1 MDQFEAIVIGAGV
14 VGLATARALA
24 LAGHEVLVL
33 EAQRAFGR
41 GVSSRNSEVVHAGLY
56 YEAGSL
62 KARLCVQGR
71 ERLYDH
77 CEQRGVPYRKTG
89 KLVVAVDARQAAGL
103 AVIEARAAANGVAGL
118 RRLDAREA
126 AAMEPALRCDSALWS
141 PETGIVD
148 SHALMLSLVGDIEA
162 NGGLLACGS
171 PFQDACLEPHG
182 LWRVRCAED
191 TTLQCRWLVNA
202 AGLQAQALAAH
213 IEGLSPLHIPPLH
226 LARGHYFTL
235 AQRAPFRHLI
245 YPLPVDGGLGV
256 HLTLDLGGQAKFG
269 PDVEWV
275 GDETYT
281 VDPARA
287 ALFEAEVRRWWP
299 GLPAGALQP
308 GYAGIRP
315 KLSGPGEPAQDFRL
329 DGPARHG
336 LPGLV
341 NLFGIESP
349 GLTASLAIGDAV
361 LAELTAS

>member
-1 MDQFEAIVIGAGV
+1 MDQFDAIVIGAGV

-33 EAQRAFGR
+33 EAQRAFGQ

-56 YEAGSL
+56 YDTGSL

-71 ERLYDH
+71 ERLYDY
-77 CEQRGVPYRKTG
+77 CEQRGVPHRKTG
-89 KLVVAVDARQAAGL
+89 KLVVAVDSRQAAGL
-103 AVIEARAAANGVAGL
+103 ALIEARAAANGVAGL
-118 RRLDAREA
+118 RRLGAREA
-126 AAMEPALRCDSALWS
+126 TAMEPALRCDSALWS

-162 NGGLLACGS
+162 NGGLLAFGS

-191 TTLQCRWLVNA
+191 TTLHCRWLVNA
-202 AGLQAQALAAH
+202 AGLQAQALAAR
-213 IEGLSPLHIPPLH
+213 IEGLSPAHIPPLQ

-235 AQRAPFRHLI
+235 AHRAPFSHLI

-275 GDETYT
+275 SDETYT

-336 LPGLV
+336 MPGLV